1 MRIVMVS
8 RNFVYPLGGFEEYIY
23 HLIKKLSEQGLSMEL
38 LTTTMLSNISNF
50 HEENINGVK
59 LKRYPVTMKL
69 FGYCYSKQLGKAVK
83 ESSYDIIHA
92 QGWGNYAIDA
102 ALKDAGKKK
111 KPLVVTPHGF
121 FHEAERVKKLK
132 SLYNR
137 LFTRRLLRYA
147 HFVAITKAQAEQLR
161 YMGAKYVHVIPEGI
175 VVREFEKQFPR
186 PTEYAPQNKRIIL
199 GVGRISTYKGFEQL
213 IEVLKKVLRENP
225 EAHLIIVGQDW
236 GARDSLEKLARNQAI
251 DDHITFTGRIS
262 RENLIALYQA
272 ADVYVN
278 SSRHEGF
285 GITILEAM
293 ACGTPVISTKTGV
306 AQDLEGIVLTYDYGD
321 CEALAKK
328 LIVVL
333 NDHTLSWRLGEKGV
347 RIVKREYD
355 WSAIIG
361 KITSLYSSLCS

>member
-38 LTTTMLSNISNF
+38 LTTTMLSNTNNYY
-50 HEENINGVK
+50 EGNINGVR
-59 LKRYPVTMKL
+59 LKRYPVTVKL
-69 FGYCYSKQLGKAVK
+69 FGYCYSKQLGKALK
-83 ESSYDIIHA
+83 ESRYDIIHA

-102 ALKDAGKKK
+102 ALKDAWKKK

-132 SLYNR
+132 SLYNK
-137 LFTRRLLRYA
+137 LLTRRLLSYA
-147 HFVAITKAQAEQLR
+147 HFTAITKAQAEQLR
-161 YMGAKYVHVIPEGI
+161 YMGAEYIHIIPEGI
-175 VVREFEKQFPR
+175 VVRKFEQRFPR
-186 PTEYAPQNKRIIL
+186 PTEYAPQSKRIIL
-199 GVGRISTYKGFEQL
+199 GVGRISGYKGFDQL
-213 IEVLKKVLRENP
+213 IEALKRVLKETP

-236 GARDSLEKLARNQAI
+236 GARESLEKLSRSQAI

-262 RENLIALYQA
+262 GEKLIALYQA

-306 AQDLEGIVLTYDYGD
+306 AQDLEGYVLTYDYGD

-328 LIVVL
+328 LIDVL
-333 NDHTLSWRLGEKGV
+333 KDHTLAWRLGEKGV
-347 RIVKREYD
+347 WIIKHRYD
-355 WSAIIG
+355 WSAIIDE
-361 KITSLYSSLCS
+361 ITSLYNSLNN